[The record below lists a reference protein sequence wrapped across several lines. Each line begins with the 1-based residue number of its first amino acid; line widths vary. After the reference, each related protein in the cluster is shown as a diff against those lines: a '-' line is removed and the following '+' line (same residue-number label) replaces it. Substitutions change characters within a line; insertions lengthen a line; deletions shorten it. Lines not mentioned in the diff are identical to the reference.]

1 MRIVGPI
8 LFTFMVLFGCSNK
21 TPKKPKNLIPMETM
35 EQVLY
40 DVYML
45 NAIKI
50 SNKKLLQKEEVSFQN
65 EIFDKYQIDSL
76 QFVDSNNF
84 YASDFESYSVLIER
98 IKMRMNSNKKEVE
111 QLVEHE
117 KENKKGKKD

>member
-8 LFTFMVLFGCSNK
+8 LVAFMVLFGCSNK
-21 TPKKPKNLIPMETM
+21 APKKPKNIIPMETM

-76 QFVDSNNF
+76 QFVNSNNF

-98 IKMRMNSNKKEVE
+98 VKTRMNSNKKEVE
-111 QLVEHE
+111 QLVELDKGNS
-117 KENKKGKKD
+117 KEKKD